1 MGRDLNDVVWGK
13 NILGRRYSK
22 YKSAEV
28 RNRPV
33 SIPEQMGRRKRGRE
47 A

>member
-1 MGRDLNDVVWGK
+1 MGRDPNDVVWGK

-22 YKSAEV
+22 YKSTEV

-33 SIPEQMGRRKRGRE
+33 SIPEQMGRSRKK
-47 A
+47 